1 MNKTTTDN
9 KDKAPAKTIRAKPK
23 LNQQKNS
30 QICALIHVSESE
42 IKLSDPRYKP
52 TWSTDF
58 PRKFN
63 GILWA
68 LGLDS
73 KQAYTVQVN
82 IQHRNRLNEVVKCTR
97 WCGNERSDQAWIE
110 SGNASRAAVDK
121 SKNNPIV
128 DDIYRQRHETIDA
141 QYTLEQRD
149 RYTVVQED

>member
-1 MNKTTTDN
+1 MNTATTD
-9 KDKAPAKTIRAKPK
+9 KDPQKTLRSKPK

-42 IKLSDPRYKP
+42 IQMWDLKYKS
-52 TWSTDF
+52 TWPVDF

-73 KQAYTVQVN
+73 KQAYTVQAN
-82 IQHRNRLNEVVKCTR
+82 IQHRNRLNEVQKCNR
-97 WCGNERSDQAWIE
+97 WCGNERSDPEWLN